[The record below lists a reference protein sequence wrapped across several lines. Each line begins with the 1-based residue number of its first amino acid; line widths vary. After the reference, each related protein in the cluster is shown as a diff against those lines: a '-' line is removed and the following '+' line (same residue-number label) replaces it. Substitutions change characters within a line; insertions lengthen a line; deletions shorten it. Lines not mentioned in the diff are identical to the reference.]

1 MKVPRF
7 LREADRGGA
16 VVRTYDYGDESI
28 IAVDLGQ
35 MNDIETDL
43 VGKTAIVVIADRQ
56 FEFELPPDAS
66 DISIKNG
73 ILTITE

>member
-7 LREADRGGA
+7 LREADQGGA
-16 VVRTYDYGDESI
+16 VVRTYDYDDESI
-28 IAVDLGQ
+28 IVVDLGQ
-35 MNDIETDL
+35 MSDIETDL
-43 VGKTAIVVIADRQ
+43 VGKTAIVVIGDRQ